1 MKESPRENSNY
12 LKPYQLKPT
21 PIPDGLVVIVDTR
34 EQESPLLKKPPKGLV
49 IVRDTLENGDYGIRG
64 FPNFAIERKFMGDI
78 FPYCSSEQITK
89 TKPKMERFK
98 AMIAAGGWVGLCI
111 QERESEVYQHQQF
124 TKIHPECIRAAIV
137 SFEIRYGIHVYFNKD
152 KDQIVRWMVDRIIKY
167 YNVKKEV

>member
-12 LKPYQLKPT
+12 LKPYTLKPT

-98 AMIAAGGWVGLCI
+98 AMIKAGGWVGLCI
-111 QERESEVYQHQQF
+111 QERESEVYQYQQF